1 MRNAGCVPRSSSP
14 AICSTAPAWRSMMPG
29 MLSTQGRVAM
39 DAEAYDRA
47 RRIEQRAEDLFKR
60 DYPSGPFARRLPHFG
75 SSYPDPVGDHRRL
88 AANELSNQ

>member
-1 MRNAGCVPRSSSP
+1 MRNAGCVPRN
-14 AICSTAPAWRSMMPG
+14 STPAWRSMMPG
-29 MLSTQGRVAM
+29 MMSTQGRVAM

-75 SSYPDPVGDHRRL
+75 SSYSDPVGDHRRL

>member
-1 MRNAGCVPRSSSP
+1 MRNAGCVPRN
-14 AICSTAPAWRSMMPG
+14 STPAWRSMMPG
-29 MLSTQGRVAM
+29 MMSTQGRVAM

-75 SSYPDPVGDHRRL
+75 SSYPDPVGDHYRRV